1 MFTFSQYKP
10 DYFFL
15 NFDTK
20 KLNEWKK
27 KQNININDSFYHI
40 WNKRK
45 KNITYIVL
53 KGQEEKTLSLIDK
66 IFKSRKTDIILLPDV
81 SSDEG
86 INPPINIEDL
96 NDEEK
101 NIFELIKKYSIP
113 YIGYNKD
120 ERIFID
126 KALKKFTP
134 QDILLFL
141 FLSFYVFCYKDL
153 RRDIKFFSQM
163 IKDLMPEYEK
173 YIEKKTKEKLEKISY
188 NKLFLNY
195 YGFKFNFGVTSI
207 ELVKPD
213 KDSKY
218 DIKKLS
224 YLNMVEN
231 NKYTLRILFEKINQF
246 NNIIILGKE
255 KDYYIQKDV
264 IIEEFGQGNTYV

>member
-20 KLNEWKK
+20 KLYEWKK

-66 IFKSRKTDIILLPDV
+66 IFKSRKTDIVLLPDV

-96 NDEEK
+96 SNEEN

-126 KALKKFTP
+126 KALKKFKP
-134 QDILLFL
+134 QKNWL
-141 FLSFYVFCYKDL
+141 YVIGSYKN
-153 RRDIKFFSQM
+153 SAV
-163 IKDLMPEYEK
+163 
-173 YIEKKTKEKLEKISY
+173 
-188 NKLFLNY
+188 LNY
-195 YGFKFNFGVTSI
+195 FNFS
-207 ELVKPD
+207 
-213 KDSKY
+213 
-218 DIKKLS
+218 
-224 YLNMVEN
+224 
-231 NKYTLRILFEKINQF
+231 FEGSSFSPQLIMRKG
-246 NNIIILGKE
+246 GKE
-255 KDYYIQKDV
+255 F
-264 IIEEFGQGNTYV
+264 FGFFNFVNKR